1 MKSKSAIA
9 WAHGTEVDENGK
21 KLVSCNYCTKVVTS
35 ITRLKLHLAKIG
47 KDVTSCPS
55 VPEAVYHEFLQ
66 YFSEHPHATTVK
78 PNKNQDLGES
88 SLAGGQSSRHQQ
100 ISKDAQ
106 TKDGGNCQCH
116 KVALPHQ
123 STLFI
128 DLDPDTEGIYIYIY
142 VTSLFV
148 SFNPG

>member
-106 TKDGGNCQCH
+106 TQTKDGGNCQCH

-123 STLFI
+123 STVFI
-128 DLDPDTEGIYIYIY
+128 DLDPDTEGIYIYICY
-142 VTSLFV
+142 KSLCFI
-148 SFNPG
+148 